1 MEQDLFNQI
10 KDDEYEMMDYYRRS
24 YVNSTA
30 EYAPIKHILKP
41 WNFAKSTYL
50 AQLMGNELIL
60 EKIRSVEEY
69 DPATNGKG

>member
-41 WNFAKSTYL
+41 WNFAK
-50 AQLMGNELIL
+50 
-60 EKIRSVEEY
+60 
-69 DPATNGKG
+69 